1 MKLILLVISWFII
14 LFTLMIQ
21 NSDTF
26 VYWFNPNVVSISDER
41 YFYTLV
47 PTFLNILFLFFQI
60 KFLGARER
68 KTKKTTIH
76 KILVGTFVINN
87 ILFLY
92 YLVYQF
98 MK

>member
-1 MKLILLVISWFII
+1 MKIILLAISWFII

-21 NSDTF
+21 SSDVF

-60 KFLGARER
+60 KFLKAGER
-68 KTKKTTIH
+68 KATIH
-76 KILVGTFVINN
+76 KILLATLIMNS
-87 ILFLY
+87 ILLLY
-92 YLVYQF
+92 YAFFQF
-98 MK
+98 K

>member
-1 MKLILLVISWFII
+1 MKLILLIISWFII

-60 KFLGARER
+60 KFWGADD
-68 KTKKTTIH
+68 
-76 KILVGTFVINN
+76 V
-87 ILFLY
+87 
-92 YLVYQF
+92 
-98 MK
+98 